1 MKLNL
6 AEIRG
11 YKRLFSS
18 VQVIK
23 HPVYESVFIS
33 TKYKKL
39 VFLNETSKVF
49 IDFNIEMEDG
59 EEDIEKSFNG
69 LKFFALVQNYDTMQ
83 YKNGFFISENGDKF
97 KIESDSDELSDILDL
112 EEELESVKHTDWNK
126 IVFEVDE
133 EFYSNLKKSLHY
145 IDSNQYSSKGALF
158 LHEDIAVAIQ

>member
-59 EEDIEKSFNG
+59 EEKTVSC
-69 LKFFALVQNYDTMQ
+69 
-83 YKNGFFISENGDKF
+83 F
-97 KIESDSDELSDILDL
+97 KRGIGWLS
-112 EEELESVKHTDWNK
+112 
-126 IVFEVDE
+126 
-133 EFYSNLKKSLHY
+133 
-145 IDSNQYSSKGALF
+145 
-158 LHEDIAVAIQ
+158 